1 MAILPYTKMPDTD
14 ELTFQ
19 KGDIFFIHNDL
30 VSENKHP
37 RSLIEYAKNNS
48 LAILQKAV
56 IIVIHVDLYIKIVF

>member
-1 MAILPYTKMPDTD
+1 MPDTD

-30 VSENKHP
+30 VIENKHP
-37 RSLIEYAKNNS
+37 RSLIEYAKKTNS

-56 IIVIHVDLYIKIVF
+56 IIVIHVDLYIRIVF